1 MLLIHEPRTTTD
13 DLLSKAL
20 DGSGIVSFCEPV
32 FIAYQRSRP
41 AANLALH
48 SDQSTVLMW
57 WSSGDSD
64 VLAAGNVFALSID
77 LQQRCIV
84 PLRETSTASYIY
96 DMWFSRCTNDL
107 IYTIEGQSSNIDDFS
122 IKLVFYNATFS
133 PSPRVSPAPLLEY
146 VDAFPLAL
154 SAPLVAHAMNSS
166 ETVFA
171 LATLN
176 KELHVFDLQRQ
187 QSFTSALLMEASTLL
202 WDDTDSVLIVGSR
215 TGVLQLFDQLAMPL
229 HLISMSDDLAPHRH
243 FLDLASCG
251 ISFTALKT
259 LTIYRA
265 EQDVATEHG
274 HRSKDH
280 YPRTR
285 VLLTLEN
292 APSIVLH
299 FDATFSAEA
308 VSHLQLF
315 RERLALKQVRS
326 LSLWNSWLPVH
337 LGSSSLVRPGA
348 RSAQA
353 IRLLLCSNLVYEL
366 PMGGTTHTVWR
377 ALLQRDSRDA
387 SQMLSVLRVALFP
400 ASRRG

>member
-187 QSFTSALLMEASTLL
+187 VFLTVFSLAHLLATLKL
-202 WDDTDSVLIVGSR
+202 GFAAAIVHQR
-215 TGVLQLFDQLAMPL
+215 
-229 HLISMSDDLAPHRH
+229 APDGGEHAVVGRYRQRAH
-243 FLDLASCG
+243 CW
-251 ISFTALKT
+251 LKNR
-259 LTIYRA
+259 RA
-265 EQDVATEHG
+265 A
-274 HRSKDH
+274 
-280 YPRTR
+280 
-285 VLLTLEN
+285 
-292 APSIVLH
+292 
-299 FDATFSAEA
+299 A
-308 VSHLQLF
+308 V
-315 RERLALKQVRS
+315 
-326 LSLWNSWLPVH
+326 
-337 LGSSSLVRPGA
+337 
-348 RSAQA
+348 
-353 IRLLLCSNLVYEL
+353 
-366 PMGGTTHTVWR
+366 
-377 ALLQRDSRDA
+377 
-387 SQMLSVLRVALFP
+387 
-400 ASRRG
+400 

>member
-229 HLISMSDDLAPHRH
+229 HLISMSDGSPSSISVSSFLLMMLALLSVSLDRFSASPSLFGLGLLWH
-243 FLDLASCG
+243 FLHGTEDIDDLS
-251 ISFTALKT
+251 S
-259 LTIYRA
+259 
-265 EQDVATEHG
+265 
-274 HRSKDH
+274 
-280 YPRTR
+280 RT
-285 VLLTLEN
+285 
-292 APSIVLH
+292 
-299 FDATFSAEA
+299 
-308 VSHLQLF
+308 
-315 RERLALKQVRS
+315 
-326 LSLWNSWLPVH
+326 
-337 LGSSSLVRPGA
+337 G
-348 RSAQA
+348 
-353 IRLLLCSNLVYEL
+353 
-366 PMGGTTHTVWR
+366 
-377 ALLQRDSRDA
+377 
-387 SQMLSVLRVALFP
+387 
-400 ASRRG
+400 RGN